1 MGDVAIRYR
10 LLPESPD
17 QDINELIVS
26 LKKSL
31 PSEVRFR
38 TSEVKPFA
46 FGLKAIEILVT
57 FKDAG
62 GLSERTES
70 ALQQVPGVQ
79 SVEVLEMGLL

>member
-17 QDINELIVS
+17 QDVIALIES
-26 LKKSL
+26 LKRSL
-31 PSEVRFR
+31 PSDVRFR

-57 FKDAG
+57 FKDTR
-62 GLSERTES
+62 GLSEQTEN
-70 ALQQVPGVQ
+70 ALQQVPGIQ